1 MADETVVTIETPPGE
16 TPSEE
21 APAAG
26 VTAAV
31 AAASVEAAAQ
41 AQQTAVEQARELG
54 AAVVTMEFVAAE
66 NAALKAELA
75 ELRAAFQE
83 HADNNARDFDA
94 VFGRLGIL
102 EAEEIEEPEPPA
114 GNIEGLEVTP
124 VPAETVVVAEPPA
137 ESKPEKSKRFF
148 L

>member
-1 MADETVVTIETPPGE
+1 MDDGTVVTIETPPGE

-26 VTAAV
+26 IAAAV

-54 AAVVTMEFVAAE
+54 AAVVTMEFVTAE

-75 ELRAAFQE
+75 ELRAAFQA

-102 EAEEIEEPEPPA
+102 ETEEIEEEEPPA
-114 GNIEGLEVTP
+114 ENIEDLEVTQ
-124 VPAETVVVAEPPA
+124 VPAETVVVT

>member
-21 APAAG
+21 APAA
-26 VTAAV
+26 AAV

-54 AAVVTMEFVAAE
+54 AAVVTMEFIAAE

-75 ELRAAFQE
+75 ELRAAFQA

-102 EAEEIEEPEPPA
+102 EAEEIEEEPSA
-114 GNIEGLEVTP
+114 GNVEGLEVTP
-124 VPAETVVVAEPPA
+124 VPAETVVVAEPLA

>member
-75 ELRAAFQE
+75 ELRAAFQA

-102 EAEEIEEPEPPA
+102 EAEEEEPPA
-114 GNIEGLEVTP
+114 GNVEGLEVTP
-124 VPAETVVVAEPPA
+124 VPAETVVVAEPLA

>member
-1 MADETVVTIETPPGE
+1 MADETVVTVETPAPASEESAAPGE
-16 TPSEE
+16 V
-21 APAAG
+21 AA
-26 VTAAV
+26 AAV
-31 AAASVEAAAQ
+31 AAAAVEAGAAAQ
-41 AQQTAVEQARELG
+41 ETAVEQARELG

-75 ELRAAFQE
+75 ELRAAFQA

-102 EAEEIEEPEPPA
+102 EAEEIEEDEPPA
-114 GNIEGLEVTP
+114 ENVEGLEETP
-124 VPAETVVVAEPPA
+124 VPAETVVIAEPSA

>member
-21 APAAG
+21 TPAAG
-26 VTAAV
+26 VAAAV

-41 AQQTAVEQARELG
+41 AQETAVEQARELG
-54 AAVVTMEFVAAE
+54 AVVVTVEFLAAE

-75 ELRAAFQE
+75 ELRAAFQA

-102 EAEEIEEPEPPA
+102 EEEEIEEEEPPA
-114 GNIEGLEVTP
+114 ENVEGLEVTP
-124 VPAETVVVAEPPA
+124 VPAETVVVAEPLA